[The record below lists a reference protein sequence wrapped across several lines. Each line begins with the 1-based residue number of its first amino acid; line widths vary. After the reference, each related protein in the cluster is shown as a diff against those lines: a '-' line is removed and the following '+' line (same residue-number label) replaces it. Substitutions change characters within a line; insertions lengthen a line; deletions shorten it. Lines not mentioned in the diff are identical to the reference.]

1 MVEFKAALTNEVEKL
16 YKRKKVLV
24 ALTISLIFIIIGQLS
39 MVVLRSGFGLRGVSS
54 MDFPI
59 LVLSVVVNTILPLFT
74 ALVTIE
80 SFSGEFSQ
88 NTMKIALTRPI
99 SRLMFYSAKLT
110 AIMLF
115 ILSNLLFV
123 MIFSIL
129 AGCLFNANS
138 FTLASLFKILLSYA
152 VTLVPMVILS
162 IIIAFFTMIIRS
174 GIGVFFLSIFVF
186 VTLKGLGILFYRY
199 AGVFITSM
207 MSWYTLFLME
217 TIPTFKIFLQFMM
230 MLSYAIIFFT
240 AGYYL
245 FDKKEF

>member
-1 MVEFKAALTNEVEKL
+1 MVEFKAALTNEIEKL

-24 ALTISLIFIIIGQLS
+24 AVIISLIFIILGQLS
-39 MVVLRSGFGLRGVSS
+39 MVVARTGFGLLVVSS
-54 MDFPI
+54 MEFPI

-99 SRLMFYSAKLT
+99 TRLKFFTAKLA

-115 ILSNLLFV
+115 ILANLLFV

-129 AGCLFNANS
+129 AGYLFNANS
-138 FTLASLFKILLSYA
+138 FTTEGVFKILLSYT
-152 VTLVPMVILS
+152 VTLIPMVILS
-162 IIIAFFTMIIRS
+162 IIIVFFTNIIRS

-186 VTLKGLGILFYRY
+186 VIFKGLGIIFYRY
-199 AGVFITSM
+199 SGIFITSM
-207 MSWYTLFLME
+207 MSWYTLFLMD

-230 MLSYAIIFFT
+230 MLSYGIIFFT

>member
-1 MVEFKAALTNEVEKL
+1 MVEFKAALINEVEKL

-24 ALTISLIFIIIGQLS
+24 ALIISLIFIILGQLS
-39 MVVLRSGFGLRGVSS
+39 MLVLRTGLGLRGVSS
-54 MDFPI
+54 MEFPI

-99 SRLMFYSAKLT
+99 SRLKFFTAKLT

-115 ILSNLLFV
+115 ILANLLFV

-129 AGCLFNANS
+129 AGCLFNSNS
-138 FTLASLFKILLSYA
+138 FTLKSVISVILAYI
-152 VTLVPMVILS
+152 VTLMPMVILS
-162 IIIAFFTMIIRS
+162 MIIVFFTNIIRS
-174 GIGVFFLSIFVF
+174 GIGVFFLTIFAF
-186 VTLKGLGILFYRY
+186 VTFKGLGIVFYRY
-199 AGVFITSM
+199 SGMFFTSM
-207 MSWYTLFLME
+207 MNWYTLFLMD
-217 TIPTFKIFLQFMM
+217 TIPAFKIFLQFMM
-230 MLSYAIIFFT
+230 MLSYGIIFFT
-240 AGYYL
+240 AGYYI

>member
-1 MVEFKAALTNEVEKL
+1 MVEFKAALTNEIEKL

-24 ALTISLIFIIIGQLS
+24 ALIISLVFIIIGQLS

-80 SFSGEFSQ
+80 SFSGEFSH

-99 SRLMFYSAKLT
+99 SRLKFYGAKLT
-110 AIMLF
+110 AIVLF
-115 ILSNLLFV
+115 ILFNLLFV

-138 FTLASLFKILLSYA
+138 FTLGSIFKILLSYA

-174 GIGVFFLSIFVF
+174 GIGAFFLSIFVF
-186 VTLKGLGILFYRY
+186 VTFKGLGILFYRY

-207 MSWYTLFLME
+207 MNWYTLFLME

>member
-1 MVEFKAALTNEVEKL
+1 MVEFKAALINEVEKL
-16 YKRKKVLV
+16 YKRKKILI
-24 ALTISLIFIIIGQLS
+24 AGIISLIFIIIGQLS
-39 MVVLRSGFGLRGVSS
+39 MIVLRTGFGLRGVSS
-54 MDFPI
+54 MEFPI

-99 SRLMFYSAKLT
+99 SRLKFFTAKLT

-115 ILSNLLFV
+115 ILANLLFV

-129 AGCLFNANS
+129 AGCIFNSNS
-138 FTLASLFKILLSYA
+138 FTLKSVIK
-152 VTLVPMVILS
+152 VILS
-162 IIIAFFTMIIRS
+162 YIVTLMPMVTLSVIIAFLTNIVRS
-174 GIGVFFLSIFVF
+174 GIGVFFLSIFAF
-186 VTLKGLGILFYRY
+186 VTFKGLGIIFYRY
-199 AGVFITSM
+199 SGVFITSM
-207 MSWYTLFLME
+207 MNWYTLYLMD

-230 MLSYAIIFFT
+230 MLSYGIIFFT
-240 AGYYL
+240 AGYYI

>member
-1 MVEFKAALTNEVEKL
+1 MVEFKAALTNEIEKL

-24 ALTISLIFIIIGQLS
+24 AVIISLIFIVLGQLS
-39 MVVLRSGFGLRGVSS
+39 MLVLRTGFGLHGVSS
-54 MDFPI
+54 MVFPL

-99 SRLMFYSAKLT
+99 SRLKFFIAKLT

-115 ILSNLLFV
+115 ILANLLFV

-129 AGCLFNANS
+129 AGLLFNSNS
-138 FTLASLFKILLSYA
+138 FTIKDFLEILLSYT
-152 VTLVPMVILS
+152 VTLMPMVILS
-162 IIIAFFTMIIRS
+162 IIIVFFTNIIRS

-186 VTLKGLGILFYRY
+186 VIFKGLGIIFYRY

-207 MSWYTLFLME
+207 MSWYTLFLMD

-230 MLSYAIIFFT
+230 MLSYGIIFFT
-240 AGYYL
+240 AGYYI

>member
-1 MVEFKAALTNEVEKL
+1 MVEFKAALINEIEKL

-24 ALTISLIFIIIGQLS
+24 ALIISLIFIIIGQLA

-54 MDFPI
+54 MEFPI

-99 SRLMFYSAKLT
+99 SRLKFFTAKLT

-115 ILSNLLFV
+115 ILANLLFV
-123 MIFSIL
+123 MFFSIL
-129 AGCLFNANS
+129 AGCLFNSNS
-138 FTLASLFKILLSYA
+138 FALKSVFKILLSYI
-152 VTLVPMVILS
+152 VTLMPMVILS
-162 IIIAFFTMIIRS
+162 IIIAFFANIIRS

-186 VTLKGLGILFYRY
+186 VTFKGLGIVFYRY
-199 AGVFITSM
+199 SGVFITSM
-207 MSWYTLFLME
+207 MSWYTLYLMD
-217 TIPTFKIFLQFMM
+217 TIPILNVFLQFMM
-230 MLSYAIIFFT
+230 MLSYGIIFFT
-240 AGYYL
+240 AGYYM

>member
-16 YKRKKVLV
+16 YKRKKILV
-24 ALTISLIFIIIGQLS
+24 AMVISLIFIIIGQLS
-39 MVVLRSGFGLRGVSS
+39 MVVLRSGFGVRGVSS
-54 MDFPI
+54 MEFPM
-59 LVLSVVVNTILPLFT
+59 LVLSLAVNTILPLFT

-99 SRLMFYSAKLT
+99 SRFKFYVSKLT

-115 ILSNLLFV
+115 ILGNLLFL

-129 AGCLFNANS
+129 AGCLFNSNS
-138 FTLASLFKILLSYA
+138 LALGSVFKILLSYI
-152 VTLVPMVILS
+152 VTLMPMVILS
-162 IIIAFFTMIIRS
+162 IIIAFFTNIIRS

-186 VTLKGLGILFYRY
+186 VTFKGLGIIFYRY
-199 AGVFITSM
+199 SGMFITTM
-207 MSWYTLFLME
+207 MEWYTLYNMQ
-217 TIPTFKIFLQFMM
+217 TIPALKIFLQFMM
-230 MLSYAIIFFT
+230 MLSYGIIFFT

>member
-1 MVEFKAALTNEVEKL
+1 MVEFKASLKNEIEKL

-24 ALTISLIFIIIGQLS
+24 AVIISLIFIIVGQLS
-39 MVVLRSGFGLRGVSS
+39 MVALRSGFGLRGVSS
-54 MDFPI
+54 MEFPI

-88 NTMKIALTRPI
+88 NTMKIAITRPI
-99 SRLMFYSAKLT
+99 SRLKFFTSKLI
-110 AIMLF
+110 AIMIF
-115 ILSNLLFV
+115 ILANLLFV

-129 AGCLFNANS
+129 AGLLFNANS
-138 FTLASLFKILLSYA
+138 FTLGSIFKIFISYI
-152 VTLVPMVILS
+152 VTLIPMVILS
-162 IIIAFFTMIIRS
+162 IIIAFFANIIRS

-186 VTLKGLGILFYRY
+186 VTFKGIGLVFYRY
-199 AGVFITSM
+199 SGMFITSL
-207 MSWYTLFLME
+207 MSWYTLFIME
-217 TIPTFKIFLQFMM
+217 TIPVFKIFLQFMM
-230 MLSYAIIFFT
+230 MLSYGIIFFT

>member
-1 MVEFKAALTNEVEKL
+1 MVEFKAALTNEIEKL

-24 ALTISLIFIIIGQLS
+24 AVIISLIFIILGQLS
-39 MVVLRSGFGLRGVSS
+39 MIVLRTGFGLRGVSS
-54 MDFPI
+54 MEFPV

-99 SRLMFYSAKLT
+99 SRLKFYGAKLT

-115 ILSNLLFV
+115 ILANLLFV

-129 AGCLFNANS
+129 AGFLFNSNS
-138 FTLASLFKILLSYA
+138 FTLNSFIKILLSYS

-162 IIIAFFTMIIRS
+162 IIIAFFANIIRS

-186 VTLKGLGILFYRY
+186 VTFKGLGIVFYRY
-199 AGVFITSM
+199 SGVFITSM
-207 MSWYTLFLME
+207 MNWYTLFLMD
-217 TIPTFKIFLQFMM
+217 TIPSFKIFLQFMM
-230 MLSYAIIFFT
+230 MLSYGIIFFT
-240 AGYYL
+240 AGYYI

>member
-1 MVEFKAALTNEVEKL
+1 MVEFKAALTNEIEKL

-24 ALTISLIFIIIGQLS
+24 AVIISLIFIILGQLS
-39 MVVLRSGFGLRGVSS
+39 MEVARTGFGLRVVSS
-54 MDFPI
+54 TEFPI

-99 SRLMFYSAKLT
+99 SRLKFFTAKLT

-115 ILSNLLFV
+115 ILANLLFV
-123 MIFSIL
+123 MIFSML
-129 AGCLFNANS
+129 AGYFFNSNS
-138 FTLASLFKILLSYA
+138 FTTEGVFKILLSYTI
-152 VTLVPMVILS
+152 TLMPMAILS
-162 IIIAFFTMIIRS
+162 IIIIFFANIIRS

-186 VTLKGLGILFYRY
+186 VIFKGLGIIFYRY
-199 AGVFITSM
+199 SGVFFTSM
-207 MSWYTLFLME
+207 MSWYTLFLMD

-230 MLSYAIIFFT
+230 MLSYGIIFFT
-240 AGYYL
+240 AGYYI
-245 FDKKEF
+245 FDKKDF